1 MVAAGQAGGVDHV
14 IRLLSQL
21 FGGGLADQLRRAYE
35 ARLTAQNDEARV
47 AADAQMARLQH
58 RLAQPGNRLLQL
70 SIGIIALSLAV
81 HLAAVVFVSA
91 FPFWGWTVH
100 ALPAPMNDWQR
111 EIILGLFGLGGLSL
125 VLRR

>member
-1 MVAAGQAGGVDHV
+1 MIGLLAKLLGSGV
-14 IRLLSQL
+14 
-21 FGGGLADQLRRAYE
+21 ADQLRRAYE

-47 AADAQMARLQH
+47 AADVQIARLQA

-70 SIGIIALSLAV
+70 AIGLAALAV
-81 HLAAVVFVSA
+81 CGHLAAVAFVSA

-100 ALPAPMNDWQR
+100 ALPAPMNEWQR
-111 EIILGLFGLGGLSL
+111 EIILGLFGLSGVAM